1 MSDFLK
7 RPRLPAGI
15 DGSRLDLWEE
25 FRLRTFGKHSPDLQA
40 LLDYMRGGPITG
52 KYFLKLTGPH
62 SEWTLAR
69 FSDTFPLT
77 THTLPEHVFTTIED
91 AEFFVF
97 RRRWEEMFGADPG
110 AGS

>member
-1 MSDFLK
+1 MPNSDRFGV
-7 RPRLPAGI
+7 PA
-15 DGSRLDLWEE
+15 RWNLALDPAHKNL
-25 FRLRTFGKHSPDLQA
+25 DAIA
-40 LLDYMRGGPITG
+40 LDILSGRGGPIAG

>member
-15 DGSRLDLWEE
+15 DGSRVDLVEE
-25 FRLRTFGKHSPDLQA
+25 FRRHPFGTHSPDLQV

-52 KYFLKLTGPH
+52 KYFLMLTGPH

-69 FSDTFPLT
+69 FSATFPLT
-77 THTLPEHVFTTIED
+77 TETLSEHVFTTIED
-91 AEFFVF
+91 AEWFVF
-97 RRRWEEMFGADPG
+97 RSRWEEMFGTDPG
-110 AGS
+110 EGP